1 MHAEGVVLKP
11 DHQCQLVPN
20 EMQVPLPDRILP
32 EPHLGDK
39 LIGTRMWNSDL
50 FKPNNAVLQ
59 D

>member
-20 EMQVPLPDRILP
+20 ELQVPLPDRILP
-32 EPHLGDK
+32 EPHLEDN
-39 LIGTRMWNSDL
+39 LIVRMWDSDL
-50 FKPNNAVLQ
+50 FKANNALLQ